1 MLNVFLLTLQYEP
14 KVFVST
20 RATFFTIVNTAKI
33 ALRVYDGEYS
43 SAHASFTPFDER
55 LSSRLAGSL
64 DMGLLVLGLKL
75 GIFSLLGVFVSTHVV
90 KRLSKSLFMKM
101 EYCLMTYAGGKLLY
115 ALHLFSPRLPKTPPH
130 LHRGL
135 PRTQVLRAARVILRS
150 TAAGNVAL
158 ARGCSSTANGGVRC
172 ECFQPQLCGPT
183 AAEAL
188 MGSHWSGLVLTD
200 GCFPR
205 SQPHQKARG
214 SLALHYAC
222 GLRPFRGWCLA
233 TEHCQAVPVG
243 IARPTRSVEAVRF
256 GLSRQSDTQRRI
268 AATPSR
274 RGPCPHSR
282 HGVSQCK
289 RNSHEWH
296 YKALGRVRGHDP
308 VPSGILVD
316 CLVLGRH
323 SLSTHLT

>member
-55 LSSRLAGSL
+55 LSPRLAGSL

-115 ALHLFSPRLPKTPPH
+115 ALHLFSPRLSKTPPH
-130 LHRGL
+130 LHRDL

-183 AAEAL
+183 AAETL
-188 MGSHWSGLVLTD
+188 MGSHWVWSCADGRIVDVSRGESAAPESKGLARTTLCVRPTALSWLVSCDRALSGGACWHRAPDSQRGSRSIRALSAERHSKANR
-200 GCFPR
+200 CNSESPR
-205 SQPHQKARG
+205 SLP
-214 SLALHYAC
+214 
-222 GLRPFRGWCLA
+222 PFSSRC
-233 TEHCQAVPVG
+233 E
-243 IARPTRSVEAVRF
+243 SVQE
-256 GLSRQSDTQRRI
+256 
-268 AATPSR
+268 
-274 RGPCPHSR
+274 
-282 HGVSQCK
+282 
-289 RNSHEWH
+289 E
-296 YKALGRVRGHDP
+296 
-308 VPSGILVD
+308 
-316 CLVLGRH
+316 
-323 SLSTHLT
+323 LT

>member
-101 EYCLMTYAGGKLLY
+101 EYCLMTHAGGKLLY

-130 LHRGL
+130 LHRDL
-135 PRTQVLRAARVILRS
+135 PGTQVLRAARVIPRS

-172 ECFQPQLCGPT
+172 ECFQPLLCGPT
-183 AAEAL
+183 AAETL

-200 GCFPR
+200 GCLPR
-205 SQPHQKARG
+205 RVSRTRKQGARSHYTMRAAYGPFVVGVLRPSTVRRCLLASRARLAAWKPFDSG
-214 SLALHYAC
+214 SLGRATLK
-222 GLRPFRGWCLA
+222 GESLRLRVA
-233 TEHCQAVPVG
+233 AVP
-243 IARPTRSVEAVRF
+243 AP
-256 GLSRQSDTQRRI
+256 
-268 AATPSR
+268 
-274 RGPCPHSR
+274 
-282 HGVSQCK
+282 
-289 RNSHEWH
+289 
-296 YKALGRVRGHDP
+296 
-308 VPSGILVD
+308 ILVT
-316 CLVLGRH
+316 V
-323 SLSTHLT
+323 